1 MQCLFMLQKPSGKE
15 DVGGALRASRLDN
28 LAKLARIVGQRC
40 TPKHARAPRTHWMPE
55 DSRSDAKQ
63 HTGVRKESIS
73 KSGVSSRG
81 SRYGGRMKFV
91 EVTVQTSD
99 LWARLAWVSR
109 SLNAL
114 AVKAM
119 VVFRQANNGWMTTQA
134 DDLARQIAKGGTGR
148 ARNVVR
154 NLSGKEI
161 SCTDV
166 KAQVSANGVA
176 LASQREKA
184 IRTRRTCHGGVQ
196 R

>member
-1 MQCLFMLQKPSGKE
+1 MLAGHYELPGSTSSPSWRGSLGK
-15 DVGGALRASRLDN
+15 GAHRSMLERR
-28 LAKLARIVGQRC
+28 
-40 TPKHARAPRTHWMPE
+40 E
-55 DSRSDAKQ
+55 DSGSVAKQ
-63 HTGVRKESIS
+63 HTGVRKERIS
-73 KSGVSSRG
+73 RSGGSSRG
-81 SRYGGRMKFV
+81 SRCGGRRKFV

-134 DDLARQIAKGGTGR
+134 DDLARQIAKGGTGG

-196 R
+196 RQL